1 MNCYLVRHGKDDD
14 SVRGGWSDA
23 PLTEQGI
30 EQVKALANDLAL
42 NSQMNIVQ
50 IFSSDLFRAKQT
62 AEIISKKIDVPVVYL
77 PQFRETD
84 NGVLAGMKNT
94 EALNKYPGLF
104 WNTLDWNECYPEGE
118 SPHAFYD
125 RIRGAWYEFADLI
138 RDRDGDVI
146 LVTHGGVINVI
157 LHILN
162 GLEYS
167 NKTKPFP
174 VKHAELIPVKL

>member
-30 EQVKALANDLAL
+30 EQVKALANNLTSD
-42 NSQMNIVQ
+42 SRKNIVQ
-50 IFSSDLFRAKQT
+50 IFSSDLPRAKQT

-77 PQFRETD
+77 PQFRETN
-84 NGVLAGMKNT
+84 NGILAGMKNT
-94 EALNKYPGLF
+94 EALNKYPNLF

-125 RIRGAWYEFADLI
+125 RVRHAWYAFADRI
-138 RDRDGDVI
+138 HERDGDVI

-157 LHILN
+157 LHLVN

-167 NKTKPFP
+167 NKTKPFS
-174 VKHAELIPVKL
+174 VKHAELISVEL